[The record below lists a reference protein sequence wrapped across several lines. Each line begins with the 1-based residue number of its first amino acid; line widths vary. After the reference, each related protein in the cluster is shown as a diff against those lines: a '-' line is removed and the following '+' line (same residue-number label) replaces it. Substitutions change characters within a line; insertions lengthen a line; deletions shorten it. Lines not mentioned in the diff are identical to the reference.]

1 MRPLRADV
9 RTHLSVPSD
18 SDGNRLRTQTTH
30 QLGLAYTPAVDSDPA
45 PRLRLARDDELS
57 ERFRMRTDP
66 LTRVFGHNSVLL
78 ENWYRWY
85 GPLIR
90 DLTLPARLKEIV
102 RLRVAQLNACEF

>member
-1 MRPLRADV
+1 
-9 RTHLSVPSD
+9 
-18 SDGNRLRTQTTH
+18 
-30 QLGLAYTPAVDSDPA
+30 
-45 PRLRLARDDELS
+45 
-57 ERFRMRTDP
+57 MRTDP